1 MPKFVTPLQEEIVR
15 LARKEALKVE
25 KPLKATL
32 NALRQDNLALK
43 RTLKAMEKAAAE
55 CAKMAETEKEKQL
68 APTQEELETV
78 KFTPNSIVRLRK
90 KHGLSRLKMAE
101 LLKINHKSIARWEQ
115 GKGVP
120 QTDSKAKL
128 ISFKKM
134 TKGDVNKMLKEL
146 AAAPAVAPKKAATKK
161 AAVKKT
167 VAKKKTAKKRTTRR
181 KAAKK

>member
-1 MPKFVTPLQEEIVR
+1 MPKFVTPLQEEIAR

-43 RTLKAMEKAAAE
+43 RKLKVMEKAAAG
-55 CAKMAETEKEKQL
+55 CAKMAEAEKEKQL
-68 APTQEELETV
+68 APTQEELETI

-115 GKGVP
+115 AKGVP

-146 AAAPAVAPKKAATKK
+146 AAAPAAAPKKAVA
-161 AAVKKT
+161 KKT
-167 VAKKKTAKKRTTRR
+167 AAKKKTAKKRTTRR